1 MEDTIEEVDTSKKML
16 NLKMFLTPNIQ
27 EMWDTMKRPNL
38 RIREIEEIGDSQ
50 FKGPENIFNKIIE
63 ENFPNLKKEIV
74 INPQKDYRTP
84 SRLDQNRKS
93 SCLIVIKTLNEQNNE
108 RILKAA
114 MEKGQITYKG

>member
-1 MEDTIEEVDTSKKML
+1 
-16 NLKMFLTPNIQ
+16 
-27 EMWDTMKRPNL
+27 MKRPNL